1 MDELYKSNPANIQLV
16 DDHLNLDL
24 DDDDDI
30 VNEAEDTAT
39 ILSNY
44 IDSLNTTVDKK
55 RLDTLMR
62 TLYNEA
68 LHVE

>member
-1 MDELYKSNPANIQLV
+1 MTISRAFSFFLALGLV
-16 DDHLNLDL
+16 LAT
-24 DDDDDI
+24 
-30 VNEAEDTAT
+30 VAPGYAENEAEDTAT

-44 IDSLNTTVDKK
+44 IDNLNTTVDKK

-68 LHVE
+68 LHV

>member
-1 MDELYKSNPANIQLV
+1 MVY
-16 DDHLNLDL
+16 DHLNLEL

-30 VNEAEDTAT
+30 VKEAEDTAT

-44 IDSLNTTVDKK
+44 IDNLNTTVDKK